1 MEILDGVS
9 FILIFLLGCSKQCK
23 KNQNSTSDF
32 AFTGLLNMQ
41 QNIITCSFVLAKMCD
56 TDKAVVLHH

>member
-1 MEILDGVS
+1 MEILDRVS

-23 KNQNSTSDF
+23 KNQNSISDF

-41 QNIITCSFVLAKMCD
+41 QNDTTCSSVLAKMCD
-56 TDKAVVLHH
+56 TDKAVVVHH